1 MDQEAK
7 RIIEAGNG
15 ILGIEF
21 GSTRIKAVLI
31 DEKHEPIAGGS
42 HAWENRLE
50 NGVWTYHLSD
60 VWEGIQDA
68 YADLVRDVREKY
80 GVTLKKVAGIGIS
93 AMMHGYLPFD
103 AEGNQLAEF
112 RTWRNA
118 ITGPAAE
125 KLTEAFAFNVPQRW
139 TIAHLY
145 QAILNGEAHVGQID
159 YLTTLAGYVHWKLTG
174 RRVVGTGEG
183 SGIFPLKDDTGTYDP
198 ARVAQ
203 FDQLIKPCGFKWK
216 LTDILP
222 EVIPAGADAGCLTE
236 EGARLLDPTGELE
249 AGAKMAPPEGDAGTG
264 MVATNSITPGTG
276 NISAGTSVF
285 AMIVL
290 DHELSRVHVEIDNVA
305 TPDGKP
311 VAMVHCNNCTSD
323 INAYAEMLS
332 GFAAA
337 AGAKVSMNQVYEAI
351 FGAALQGEADCGGV
365 IHVNY
370 FSGETIT
377 GLDEGRPMLV
387 RLPDARFTFANMA
400 RSLLYG
406 AVATLKLGMDIL
418 TEEEKVRIV
427 SLLGHGGFFKTGTSG
442 QQLMA
447 AALNTPVSV
456 MKTAGEGGP
465 WGMAVLT
472 AYAVRREKG
481 ETLGDYLKNRVFAGA
496 EGSTIEPKAEDVAG
510 FNAYIRQFKAVLPAE
525 KAAVSG
531 LTENK

>member
-50 NGVWTYHLSD
+50 NGIWTYHLSD

-290 DHELSRVHVEIDNVA
+290 DHELSRVHVEIDNVSSA
-305 TPDGKP
+305 RRFRARRT
-311 VAMVHCNNCTSD
+311 
-323 INAYAEMLS
+323 
-332 GFAAA
+332 AAA
-337 AGAKVSMNQVYEAI
+337 SLTSI
-351 FGAALQGEADCGGV
+351 
-365 IHVNY
+365 I
-370 FSGETIT
+370 S
-377 GLDEGRPMLV
+377 LV
-387 RLPDARFTFANMA
+387 RR
-400 RSLLYG
+400 
-406 AVATLKLGMDIL
+406 
-418 TEEEKVRIV
+418 
-427 SLLGHGGFFKTGTSG
+427 
-442 QQLMA
+442 
-447 AALNTPVSV
+447 
-456 MKTAGEGGP
+456 
-465 WGMAVLT
+465 
-472 AYAVRREKG
+472 
-481 ETLGDYLKNRVFAGA
+481 
-496 EGSTIEPKAEDVAG
+496 
-510 FNAYIRQFKAVLPAE
+510 LPALMRDGRCWSVFRMPGSPLPIWQDLCCMVPWRRSRW
-525 KAAVSG
+525 AWIS
-531 LTENK
+531 